1 MVGLNWTCYGVAF
14 WRQRDRCC
22 WLRRGI
28 NPLGEAAMFSYPLRE
43 NRTMYRQGGEKVYQQ
58 RGADPW
64 GLASRGE
71 GSLKVLML
79 TEVEI
84 DG

>member
-1 MVGLNWTCYGVAF
+1 
-14 WRQRDRCC
+14 
-22 WLRRGI
+22 
-28 NPLGEAAMFSYPLRE
+28 MFSYPLRE

>member
-1 MVGLNWTCYGVAF
+1 
-14 WRQRDRCC
+14 
-22 WLRRGI
+22 
-28 NPLGEAAMFSYPLRE
+28 
-43 NRTMYRQGGEKVYQQ
+43 MYRQGGEKVYQQ
-58 RGADPW
+58 RGADPR